1 MPPAVQ
7 VNLYDPTES
16 SMAAS
21 ESSFISQSCTAKNSP
36 SIAVIGGG
44 ITGLVALREIR
55 RRNPHAQVQLF
66 EASSRVG
73 GVLQT
78 TRVDSWLVE
87 HSADMMATQPQDGWA
102 LCEELGLTEEM
113 LPTNREHRG
122 ALVYRGGRLYPVPEG
137 FSLMAPSSALSLMK
151 SRLLSWPGKLRLAS
165 ERWIRPRNETDD
177 ESFESF
183 ALRRCGR
190 EAYESL
196 IQPLVSGIYT
206 ADPARLSMQA
216 TALARF
222 VKMEQT
228 YGSLMRGMLKGES
241 KRQGADHK
249 ATGARYS
256 MFVAPRL
263 GMQQLVD
270 RLADDVGREYLSL
283 QTPIESMRRGADP
296 DGWELDFGDRVQRF
310 DRVVLATSAPRASQ
324 LLVKVDSQLSAQ
336 IAGIEHASSAVV
348 VLAFPKPSRN
358 PGVFGL
364 VVPNAEKRQMIA
376 ASFGSNKFPGRA
388 PEGGLLVRVFL
399 GGALNEAVTLQPDD
413 ALIELA
419 LRELKEI
426 ANVSGSVAFSQVV
439 HWQKTMPQYHVG
451 HLQKLESIQQR
462 LAQLPG
468 LVIAGNAYQGVG
480 IPDCTRA
487 GRQAAEQICSA

>member
-1 MPPAVQ
+1 M
-7 VNLYDPTES
+7 
-16 SMAAS
+16 
-21 ESSFISQSCTAKNSP
+21 
-36 SIAVIGGG
+36 IGGG

-228 YGSLMRGMLKGES
+228 YGSLMRGMLKGER

-256 MFVAPRL
+256 MFV
-263 GMQQLVD
+263 
-270 RLADDVGREYLSL
+270 DV
-283 QTPIESMRRGADP
+283 
-296 DGWELDFGDRVQRF
+296 FV
-310 DRVVLATSAPRASQ
+310 
-324 LLVKVDSQLSAQ
+324 
-336 IAGIEHASSAVV
+336 
-348 VLAFPKPSRN
+348 
-358 PGVFGL
+358 
-364 VVPNAEKRQMIA
+364 
-376 ASFGSNKFPGRA
+376 
-388 PEGGLLVRVFL
+388 
-399 GGALNEAVTLQPDD
+399 
-413 ALIELA
+413 
-419 LRELKEI
+419 
-426 ANVSGSVAFSQVV
+426 
-439 HWQKTMPQYHVG
+439 
-451 HLQKLESIQQR
+451 
-462 LAQLPG
+462 
-468 LVIAGNAYQGVG
+468 
-480 IPDCTRA
+480 
-487 GRQAAEQICSA
+487 

>member
-1 MPPAVQ
+1 VPPAVQ

-122 ALVYRGGRLYPVPEG
+122 ALVYRGGRLYPVP
-137 FSLMAPSSALSLMK
+137 
-151 SRLLSWPGKLRLAS
+151 
-165 ERWIRPRNETDD
+165 D

-388 PEGGLLVRVFL
+388 PKGGLLVRVFL